1 MYMKRILTILASVAM
16 VMTAVSC
23 NPEQTPS
30 LSFGKAQY
38 VLLAD
43 APLSVDVVTDVAPA
57 ADLTVDLLF
66 TGEAVVDADYTVSAT
81 SVVIP
86 AGQAKG
92 SVTIT
97 PLNNFEEGKNIIISM
112 KVPTGYQLGKNATA
126 TVAVDAKEMIMYS
139 FDVAQANVVD
149 RYVVKLNLSGSETGT
164 DWVATA
170 DMEIPY
176 TATEGAPLT
185 FADDVFVVKKGENV
199 AKLVVN
205 AGDVEGDPVDV
216 LVSINAGERFVAG
229 TNEMVTLTVSGL
241 LKISSLLGTWE
252 YNALLDLEDD
262 GIGFFEYM
270 YTDGIDDDY
279 SLMPL
284 DNEGFRLTFYEAE
297 DEDGNPIYKVKPSG
311 PGEWN
316 DYFRDAVID
325 YRSPINMDEDG
336 EITGP
341 YSTIEY
347 NDFAMLVY
355 DEEPMVYFSLDTVN
369 RAFSPSVENI
379 GTGAIAMWVD
389 YDGMLVIS
397 FKDYDQPPFA
407 SYWWEDP
414 DPTNAPYGDMFS
426 SMFSLASTFVKVT
439 DAE

>member
-1 MYMKRILTILASVAM
+1 MKRILSIWASVAM
-16 VMTAVSC
+16 VITAVSC
-23 NPEQTPS
+23 NPEQTPE
-30 LSFGKAQY
+30 LSFGKNIY
-38 VLLAD
+38 TMLED
-43 APLSVDVVTDVAPA
+43 APVIVEVVTNVAPA
-57 ADLTVDLLF
+57 ADLTVELSF
-66 TGEAVVDADYTVSAT
+66 AGEAVIDSDYTVAAT

-86 AGQAKG
+86 AGQVKG
-92 SVTIT
+92 SVVLS
-97 PLNNFEEGKNIIISM
+97 PLNNKEPDKSIILSMKLPAGYVAGKN
-112 KVPTGYQLGKNATA
+112 PTT
-126 TVAVDAKEMIMYS
+126 TITIDAKQKLIYS
-139 FDVAQANVVD
+139 FAVEQANVVD
-149 RYVVKLNLSGSETGT
+149 RYVVKLQLSGSESGK

-170 DMEIPY
+170 DLEIPY

-185 FADDVFVVKKGENV
+185 FADEVFVVKAGENV

-205 AGDVEGDPVDV
+205 AGDVDGDPVDV
-216 LVSINAGERFVAG
+216 LLSINAGERFVAG
-229 TNEMVTLTVSGL
+229 TNDKVTLTVSGL

-341 YSTIEY
+341 YSTLEY

-355 DEEPMVYFSLDTVN
+355 DEEPMVYFSLDKVN
-369 RAFSPSVENI
+369 RAFSPTVENI
-379 GTGAIAMWVD
+379 GAGAIAMWVD

-414 DPTNAPYGDMFS
+414 DPTNAPYGDNFS
-426 SMFSLASTFVKVT
+426 SMFSLASTFRKVA